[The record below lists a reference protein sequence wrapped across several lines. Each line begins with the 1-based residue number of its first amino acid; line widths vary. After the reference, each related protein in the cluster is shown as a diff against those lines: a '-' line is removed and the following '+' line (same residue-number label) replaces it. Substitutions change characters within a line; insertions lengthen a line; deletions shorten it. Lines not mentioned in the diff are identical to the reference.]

1 MNDQFWSGM
10 LVKIKWNIIKTFHI
24 LQTIQNRMLI
34 TGGCGS
40 RKTNILLNLIENQP
54 KIDKIYFYTN
64 DLYEAKY
71 LYLIDKREGV
81 AINHFNDPKAFIEF
95 SSDAGIV
102 YKNIDDHNPD
112 KENKLFKF
120 LMIWVLMWF
129 RTKS

>member
-1 MNDQFWSGM
+1 ME
-10 LVKIKWNIIKTFHI
+10 WNVSENKMKHNKNIPYTPDHP
-24 LQTIQNRMLI
+24 NRMLI
-34 TGGCGS
+34 IGRWES
-40 RKTNILLNLIENQP
+40 RKRNILLNLIENQP